1 MAMGVPGCP
10 ELAAWTAS
18 IARVRIVLMQVAS
31 SGCRS
36 DLITGFL
43 STALAMKLSPFGCLH
58 QHLWSRTQVED
69 ASPVAPINTTTE
81 WA

>member
-1 MAMGVPGCP
+1 
-10 ELAAWTAS
+10 
-18 IARVRIVLMQVAS
+18 MQVAS

-43 STALAMKLSPFGCLH
+43 STALAMKLSPFGLPTGITGAILR
-58 QHLWSRTQVED
+58 QAD
-69 ASPVAPINTTTE
+69 ASPVSPINTTTE